1 MPLDEANYAHLIHQA
16 SQPGHLGFAVQVR
29 HAFSAVVLPW
39 QAPHVCP
46 AVLRDL
52 FRMCR
57 RPWAAG
63 AWADEGI
70 AWKSSIRRE

>member
-46 AVLRDL
+46 
-52 FRMCR
+52 CS
-57 RPWAAG
+57 AAR
-63 AWADEGI
+63 
-70 AWKSSIRRE
+70 SV